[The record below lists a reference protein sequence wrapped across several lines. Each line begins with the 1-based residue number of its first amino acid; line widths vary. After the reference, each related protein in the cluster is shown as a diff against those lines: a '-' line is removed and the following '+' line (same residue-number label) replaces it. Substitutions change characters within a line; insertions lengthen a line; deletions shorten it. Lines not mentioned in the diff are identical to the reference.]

1 MFKGHSLIG
10 VVGVWGSV
18 VCTPP
23 RCPCLAGLV
32 RFSDQWNETFHLSI
46 NKVELKWGPKMT
58 DCIVVAAVCS
68 AATEG
73 KRLAEQLVAS
83 FAASSD
89 PVGDAGEC
97 LASAALW
104 LQTMKSRMQTGESG
118 SLAKS
123 SLSCLNSN
131 ANSLGLSNPPLNGV
145 SLLSQPHISGNSGV
159 GSPGPGGLGS
169 LAINS
174 GLSHN
179 SNLGNYLARGSSPG
193 AVGSS
198 PVARGIMNRPGLR
211 FEDFKDRPSDFLR
224 VQVHHI
230 KQSTL
235 CTLHVGQMR
244 CKLKYLLRKQKC
256 HISSCNWLE
265 LLYRWHVHW
274 IHVES
279 FPIRPTWMYSSVIH
293 VVFMRC
299 RDDCFYC
306 SLTMLLFVRSTGIQR
321 Q

>member
-1 MFKGHSLIG
+1 
-10 VVGVWGSV
+10 
-18 VCTPP
+18 
-23 RCPCLAGLV
+23 
-32 RFSDQWNETFHLSI
+32 
-46 NKVELKWGPKMT
+46 MT
-58 DCIVVAAVCS
+58 ECIVFAAVCS

-123 SLSCLNSN
+123 SLSCLSSN

-179 SNLGNYLARGSSPG
+179 NNLGNYLARGSSPG

-224 VQVHHI
+224 VQAH
-230 KQSTL
+230 
-235 CTLHVGQMR
+235 R
-244 CKLKYLLRKQKC
+244 R
-256 HISSCNWLE
+256 
-265 LLYRWHVHW
+265 
-274 IHVES
+274 
-279 FPIRPTWMYSSVIH
+279 
-293 VVFMRC
+293 
-299 RDDCFYC
+299 
-306 SLTMLLFVRSTGIQR
+306 
-321 Q
+321 

>member
-1 MFKGHSLIG
+1 
-10 VVGVWGSV
+10 
-18 VCTPP
+18 
-23 RCPCLAGLV
+23 
-32 RFSDQWNETFHLSI
+32 
-46 NKVELKWGPKMT
+46 MT
-58 DCIVVAAVCS
+58 ECIVFAAVCS

-123 SLSCLNSN
+123 SLSCLSSN

-145 SLLSQPHISGNSGV
+145 SLLSQPHNSGV

-179 SNLGNYLARGSSPG
+179 NNLGNYLARGSSPG

-224 VQVHHI
+224 VQAH
-230 KQSTL
+230 
-235 CTLHVGQMR
+235 R
-244 CKLKYLLRKQKC
+244 R
-256 HISSCNWLE
+256 
-265 LLYRWHVHW
+265 
-274 IHVES
+274 
-279 FPIRPTWMYSSVIH
+279 
-293 VVFMRC
+293 
-299 RDDCFYC
+299 
-306 SLTMLLFVRSTGIQR
+306 
-321 Q
+321 